1 MGLIQPIVFGN
12 QSIQEPKEETIINAN
27 NMGVDFSFFTGEN
40 AKIEINN
47 TDLNTSSTPKRGRPK
62 KQTKTMPDGTEI
74 VPADDSEE
82 LPKYQTN
89 EPYKDAY
96 NETDTML
103 KTAIVQ
109 IDIMNNDIKTELDQ
123 IRSSKTLKKKYEYI
137 SELSSTA
144 STLLGTKISAIRELN
159 KVITDCHNL
168 ELKRVKELKL
178 GEVDQDDDK
187 KILDMYNAFIS
198 TPISSGFNPLGP
210 SSSDLTLV
218 DPTNGIIRADAGAD
232 MGYGNYLNNL
242 SPTQNRMRLEND
254 PNVQTVVVFNQ
265 ETGQRY
271 FDVIDRTTGASIPNI
286 SKPDDF
292 LLADTTINVSTM
304 TARNTNLDVSYP
316 LIIIGNNN
324 DSITQY

>member
-1 MGLIQPIVFGN
+1 MGLIQPIIFNN
-12 QSIQEPKEETIINAN
+12 QPVQEKEETIINAN
-27 NMGVDFSFFTGEN
+27 NMGVDFSFFTGEK
-40 AKIEINN
+40 AKIQVNSS
-47 TDLNTSSTPKRGRPK
+47 DVASSTPKRGRPK

-74 VPADDSEE
+74 VPADSNEEE

-89 EPYKDAY
+89 EPYKEAY
-96 NETDTML
+96 NETDNML

-109 IDIMNNDIKTELDQ
+109 IDIMNNDIKAELDQ
-123 IRSSKTLKKKYEYI
+123 IRTSKTLKKKYDYI

-198 TPISSGFNPLGP
+198 TPVSSGFNPLGP
-210 SSSDLTLV
+210 SSTDLTLV
-218 DPTNGIIRADAGAD
+218 DPSNGIIRADAGTD
-232 MGYGNYLNNL
+232 VGYGNYLSNL
-242 SPTQNRMRLEND
+242 TPTQNRMRLEND

-304 TARNTNLDVSYP
+304 TARNTNLDISYP
-316 LIIIGNNN
+316 LIVVGGNN
-324 DSITQY
+324 DSITNF